1 MSSQFSLNGANSE
14 RQYLRAMVVFPHA
27 KINLGLNVLRKRPD
41 GYHDIES
48 VMVPIPLCDV
58 LEAVVDPDQSQVIYT
73 RSGLAIPGDLR
84 NDLCLRAVE
93 RIRTVREL
101 PGLRL
106 HLHKVIPMGAGLGG
120 GSSDGAFTLHLLN
133 KLLDLRFS
141 KDELHRMATELGSD
155 CPFFLNEGAQ
165 LASGRGEELR
175 PVQLDLTGLDILLI
189 NPGIHVSTLE
199 VFANTFPTGR
209 SWNLEQLVARDR
221 ITNWQGSIV
230 NTMEPY
236 VFGKYPEIAL
246 IKTALLEHGAIY
258 AAMSGSGST
267 VFGLFNSLPEKLDL
281 PTGQSQW
288 VFSL

>member
-1 MSSQFSLNGANSE
+1 
-14 RQYLRAMVVFPHA
+14 MVVFPHA

-41 GYHDIES
+41 GFHDIES

-58 LEAVVDPDQSQVIYT
+58 LEVVVDPDQNEVLYT
-73 RSGLAIPGDLR
+73 RTGLEIPGPSG

-93 RIRTVREL
+93 MIHTAREL

-120 GSSDGAFTLHLLN
+120 GSSDGAFTLLLLN

-141 KDELHRMATELGSD
+141 KSELHQMATGLGSD
-155 CPFFLNEGAQ
+155 CPFFLSEGAQ

-175 PVQLDLTGLDILLI
+175 PLQLDLSGLHMIMI
-189 NPGIHVSTLE
+189 NPGIHVATAE
-199 VFANTFPTGR
+199 VYANTVPSGS
-209 SWNLEQLVARDR
+209 SWKLEQLVTRDR
-221 ITNWQGSIV
+221 IADWQGSIV

-236 VFGKYPEIAL
+236 VFEKYPEIAL
-246 IKTALLEHGAIY
+246 IKTALLSHGAIY

-281 PTGQSQW
+281 PSSQVQW